1 MLRNCCSGS
10 RKQGTIDSFEQNRHI
25 MTATLQ
31 EDSSGLSLVHR
42 VDEVGRDQTQ
52 QIPLGVI
59 LIPEK

>member
-1 MLRNCCSGS
+1 MKCLEIAILAVGN
-10 RKQGTIDSFEQNRHI
+10 GTIDDFEQNRHI

-31 EDSSGLSLVHR
+31 EDSSDLSLVHR

-59 LIPEK
+59 PEK

>member
-1 MLRNCCSGS
+1 MKCLEIAILAVGN
-10 RKQGTIDSFEQNRHI
+10 GTIDDFEQNRHI

-59 LIPEK
+59 LEK

>member
-1 MLRNCCSGS
+1 MKCLEIAILAVGN
-10 RKQGTIDSFEQNRHI
+10 GTIDDFEQNRHI

-59 LIPEK
+59 PEK

>member
-1 MLRNCCSGS
+1 MKCLEIAILAVGN
-10 RKQGTIDSFEQNRHI
+10 GTIDDFEQNRHI
-25 MTATLQ
+25 MTAPLQ

-59 LIPEK
+59 PEK